1 MFDLGGVFFL
11 QLAKAGIRVA
21 EQEEGTFDLQSL
33 ATTGAVAVS
42 KVDLPGAGMVLSVK
56 LASCNLV
63 KLGSR
68 SSEGMYRS
76 KAD

>member
-1 MFDLGGVFFL
+1 MFDLAGVFFL

-42 KVDLPGAGMVLSVK
+42 KVDLPGAGILQFGEVRLKVVRR
-56 LASCNLV
+56 NV
-63 KLGSR
+63 QI
-68 SSEGMYRS
+68 
-76 KAD
+76 

>member
-1 MFDLGGVFFL
+1 MFDLAGVFFL

-42 KVDLPGAGMVLSVK
+42 KVDLPGAGMVLQFGEVGLK
-56 LASCNLV
+56 VVRRNV
-63 KLGSR
+63 QI
-68 SSEGMYRS
+68 
-76 KAD
+76 